1 MAIPHTNSARLQER
15 LQTMAEFGALPNG
28 GCNRQALTAED
39 AAGRDCFVR
48 WCQALGG
55 EPRRDSMGN
64 LFVRFVG
71 REPEL
76 LPLLLGSH
84 LDTQPTGG
92 RYDGV
97 YGVLAALEVMHS
109 LQEAGHRLRRTVE
122 LAVWTNEEGARF
134 APAMM
139 GSGVFAGVFE
149 QTELY
154 QHCDREGISLLEALQ
169 HSGQLGRD
177 PCAPFAFHAALEL
190 HIEQGPVLEQSGL
203 PIGVVSGVQGM
214 QWYEVTISGQSVH
227 AGPTPM
233 AMRTDPVQALMQL
246 LPRLY
251 GLVAESGE
259 EARLTVGSIS
269 TSTHA
274 TNTVPAQ
281 VRFTLDVRHP
291 RQAVLESLAA
301 RIEDLCTLSQ
311 GALQITIHSLW
322 RSPAVAFD
330 EQCQA
335 AIRQACDTLGLAQ
348 RTLVSGAGHD
358 SVYLTRLGPT
368 GMIFIPCRDG
378 LSHNEREYATPQQLQ
393 QGADVLLHTLLTLD
407 QEGHLS

>member
-1 MAIPHTNSARLQER
+1 MATLHTNGARLQER
-15 LQTMAEFGALPNG
+15 LQSMASFGALANG

-39 AAGRDCFVR
+39 AAGRDCFVA

-55 EPRRDSMGN
+55 QPRRDSMGN
-64 LFVRFVG
+64 LFVRFAG
-71 REPEL
+71 SEPEL

-92 RYDGV
+92 HYDGV

-109 LQEAGHRLRRTVE
+109 LQEAGHQLRRSVE

-149 QTELY
+149 QAELY

-169 HSGQLGRD
+169 HSGQLGSD
-177 PCAPFAFHAALEL
+177 PCTPFAFHAALEL
-190 HIEQGPVLEQSGL
+190 HIEQGPVLEQCGL

-233 AMRTDPVQALMQL
+233 AMRTDPVQSLMSL
-246 LPRLY
+246 LTELY
-251 GLVAESGE
+251 ALVADAGE
-259 EARLTVGSIS
+259 DARLTVGSIS

-291 RQAVLESLAA
+291 SQEVLERLCAGIEARCSLN
-301 RIEDLCTLSQ
+301 R
-311 GALQITIHSLW
+311 GMLQIAIRSLW

-330 EQCQA
+330 ANCQA
-335 AIRQACDTLGLAQ
+335 AIAQACARLGLPQ

-358 SVYLTRLGPT
+358 SVYLARLGPT

-378 LSHNEREYATPQQLQ
+378 LSHNELEYATPQHLQ

-407 QEGHLS
+407 Q